1 LDKSPQ
7 KELVSNSQIAMIIF
21 IAAELMFFSGLI
33 STFLVFRF
41 SGEPW
46 PPPFQPRFPIPLTAI
61 NTVLLTIS
69 SFTMWQ
75 TQKKIKQKS
84 NFLSSFSITI
94 FLGIT
99 FLLIQGFEWIK
110 MLNFGLS
117 AKTTPYGSTFYVI
130 IGTHAAH
137 VLGAVIW
144 LFLLFLKVLI
154 KKPENLTDSNVSL
167 CAMYWHM
174 VVGLWPILFILVY
187 LI

>member
-1 LDKSPQ
+1 
-7 KELVSNSQIAMIIF
+7 MIVF

-33 STFLVFRF
+33 SAFLVFRF

-46 PPPFQPRFPIPLTAI
+46 PPPFQPRLPIPLTAL
-61 NTVLLTIS
+61 NTIILVFS

-75 TQKKIKQKS
+75 TQKKIEKDGS
-84 NFLSSFSITI
+84 FLSSFSLTI

-99 FLLIQGFEWIK
+99 FLLIQGYEWIK

-117 AKTTPYGSTFYVI
+117 AKSTPYGSTFYVI
-130 IGTHAAH
+130 IGTHGAH
-137 VLGAVIW
+137 VLGAVLW
-144 LFLLFLKVLI
+144 LFFIFLKILI
-154 KKPENLTDSNVSL
+154 KESNRTTNSNISL
-167 CAMYWHM
+167 CAMYWHL

>member
-1 LDKSPQ
+1 MEKSPE
-7 KELVSNSQIAMIIF
+7 KNIVSNSQIAMIVF

-46 PPPFQPRFPIPLTAI
+46 PPPFQPRLPIFLTAI
-61 NTVLLTIS
+61 NTILLMIS

-75 TQKKIKQKS
+75 TQKKIQQNS

-94 FLGIT
+94 FLGFT
-99 FLLIQGFEWIK
+99 VLLIQGFEWVK

-117 AKTTPYGSTFYVI
+117 AKSTPYGSTFYVI
-130 IGTHAAH
+130 IGTHGAH
-137 VLGAVIW
+137 VLGAVLW
-144 LFLLFLKVLI
+144 LLLLFSKILI
-154 KKPENLTDSNVSL
+154 IKPKKIENSNISL

-187 LI
+187 LV

>member
-1 LDKSPQ
+1 M
-7 KELVSNSQIAMIIF
+7 LVF

-33 STFLVFRF
+33 SSFLVFRF

-46 PPPFQPRFPIPLTAI
+46 PPPFQPRLPIPLSAL
-61 NTVLLTIS
+61 NTIILTIS

-75 TQKKIKQKS
+75 TQKKVQKGID
-84 NFLSSFSITI
+84 FLPSFSLTI
-94 FLGIT
+94 FLGVT

-117 AKTTPYGSTFYVI
+117 VTSTPYGSTFYVI
-130 IGTHAAH
+130 IGAHGAH
-137 VLGAVIW
+137 VLGAVLW
-144 LFLLFLKVLI
+144 LLLLLFKILVKQ
-154 KKPENLTDSNVSL
+154 PNNTTNLNLST

-174 VVGLWPILFILVY
+174 VVGLWPILFVLVY

>member
-1 LDKSPQ
+1 MEKSSE
-7 KELVSNSQIAMIIF
+7 KNLVSNSQIAMIVF

-46 PPPFQPRFPIPLTAI
+46 PPPFQPRLPILLTTI
-61 NTVLLTIS
+61 NTILLIFS

-75 TQKKIKQKS
+75 TQKKIQRKS
-84 NFLSSFSITI
+84 NFISYFLITI
-94 FLGIT
+94 FLGLI

-117 AKTTPYGSTFYVI
+117 AKSTPYGSTFYVI
-130 IGTHAAH
+130 IGTHGAH
-137 VLGAVIW
+137 VLGAVLW
-144 LFLLFLKVLI
+144 LLLLFLKILFI
-154 KKPENLTDSNVSL
+154 KPKKIENSKVSL

-187 LI
+187 LV